1 MMSSGQASWA
11 DCLFEV
17 ITLYRLDWLDISGQN
32 HCSKNLSKGPW
43 IHLFPILKKLA
54 FVTLLIMA
62 ANNELKLVGISFAS
76 PAVSLLERLEVNNAE
91 TEEVRLENVL
101 AICISEYFH

>member
-1 MMSSGQASWA
+1 M
-11 DCLFEV
+11 
-17 ITLYRLDWLDISGQN
+17 
-32 HCSKNLSKGPW
+32 
-43 IHLFPILKKLA
+43 
-54 FVTLLIMA
+54 TLLIMA

>member
-1 MMSSGQASWA
+1 MRSSGQESWA

-17 ITLYRLDWLDISGQN
+17 ITPYRLDWLDISGQN
-32 HCSKNLSKGPW
+32 HCSKNLSKWPW
-43 IHLFPILKKLA
+43 IHLFPISKKLA

>member
-1 MMSSGQASWA
+1 M
-11 DCLFEV
+11 
-17 ITLYRLDWLDISGQN
+17 
-32 HCSKNLSKGPW
+32 
-43 IHLFPILKKLA
+43 FPILKKLA

-101 AICISEYFH
+101 AICASEYFHW